1 MGLFGAKDSWRYFI
15 GGELESRP
23 SPLPLLAALAS
34 RSTTVRRSF
43 VEDLVLLSELAATG
57 EFRPVIDR
65 IYALD
70 DIVDAHRYVDN
81 GHKRGNVVIT
91 VP

>member
-23 SPLPLLAALAS
+23 SHLPLLAALAS

-43 VEDLVLLSELAATG
+43 VAKTWCYSASWRRRVNSG
-57 EFRPVIDR
+57 P
-65 IYALD
+65 
-70 DIVDAHRYVDN
+70 
-81 GHKRGNVVIT
+81 
-91 VP
+91 